1 MMNTGQSQAPL
12 YQALKNHAAS
22 KAANFHVPGHRQGRG
37 LSEELLLLGGQALFE
52 LDLTEIPGLDDLH
65 TPQGVIARA
74 QELAARAYGAEHSFF
89 LVNGSTI
96 GIHALLMAVGGRG
109 EVLLPRNAHRSAL
122 GGLILSGADPV
133 YVMPEIISGFG
144 IAAGVLPERI
154 RLAMESNPGI
164 RAVLTVRPNYFGV
177 ADDLAGQAVLVH
189 AQGRPVLVDEAHG
202 AHLRF
207 HRGLPADALTC
218 GADAAVQSTH
228 KLGGSLTQSS
238 LLHLGG
244 SRLNAEVVAGALSL
258 LQTTSPSYL
267 LMASLDLARRQLALS
282 GAGLLERTLTLA
294 GKTRQRL
301 ARIKGLKVL
310 SKADLAGF
318 DLDLTRLVINVGGLG
333 LTGYQVSDLL
343 FRRYNVYIE
352 MAEANNIVAFLSI
365 GTTPADCDALVKALE
380 DIACRERCAHPVK
393 FPEVPFNIKKRMKPR
408 EAWFAASQRVAL
420 AEARGR
426 ICAETVAVYPPGIP
440 VLCPGE
446 EINPEAYDYLVLI
459 SKYALPCQ
467 GASDYSLKTIKV
479 VIE

>member
-1 MMNTGQSQAPL
+1 MSASQSQAPL
-12 YQALKNHAAS
+12 YQALKNHA
-22 KAANFHVPGHRQGRG
+22 KIEAANFHIPGHRQGQG
-37 LSEELLLLGGQALFE
+37 LPEELLLLDGQALFK

-74 QELAARAYGAEHSFF
+74 QEMAARACGAAQSFF

-96 GIHALLMAVGGRG
+96 GIHALLMAVGERG
-109 EVLLPRNAHRSAL
+109 KVLLPRNAHRSAL

-133 YVMPEIISGFG
+133 YVMPEIISDFG
-144 IAAGVLPERI
+144 LAAGVLPEQI
-154 RLAMESNPGI
+154 HLAIETNPGI
-164 RAVLTVRPNYFGV
+164 RAVLTVRPNYYGV

-202 AHLRF
+202 AHLRY
-207 HRGLPADALTC
+207 HRGLPEDAMSC

-258 LQTTSPSYL
+258 LQTTSPSYI

-282 GAGLLERTLTLA
+282 GADLLERTLTLA
-294 GKTRQRL
+294 SKTRERL

-310 SKADLAGF
+310 SKADLVGF
-318 DLDLTRLVINVGGLG
+318 DLDLTKIVINVTGLG

-352 MAEANNIVAFLSI
+352 MAEANNIVAFLSL
-365 GTTPADCDALVKALE
+365 GATPEDCDALVKALE
-380 DIACRERCAHPVK
+380 DIARRERRTHPVK

-408 EAWFAASQRVAL
+408 DAWFAASQRVSL

-446 EINPEAYDYLVLI
+446 EINPEVYDYLALI
-459 SKYALPCQ
+459 SKHTLPCQ
-467 GASDYSLKTIKV
+467 GASDKSLKTIKV